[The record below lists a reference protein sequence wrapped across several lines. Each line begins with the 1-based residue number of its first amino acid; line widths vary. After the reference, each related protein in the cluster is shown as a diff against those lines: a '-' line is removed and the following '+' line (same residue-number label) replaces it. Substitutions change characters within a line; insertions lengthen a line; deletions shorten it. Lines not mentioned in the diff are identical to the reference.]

1 MKVYREISLSE
12 FEFWAGAR
20 DTVKYL
26 TNDELDHIERILSEW
41 EEIYIQTLSETE
53 LNDFFWF
60 ESDVIASWLGYR
72 DFDELIAERDK
83 E

>member
-26 TNDELDHIERILSEW
+26 TNDELDHIERIL
-41 EEIYIQTLSETE
+41 EEVYIQTLSETE
-53 LNDFFWF
+53 LNDLFWF
-60 ESDVIASWLGYR
+60 ESDVIASWLGFR
-72 DFDELIAERDK
+72 DFDELIEERDK